1 MSLGNITKQSQTAQ
15 LVIKI
20 KNDQQVNER
29 EIYAIN
35 SGQVSGLM
43 HFDVIKK
50 RRCVKLVYDVSGYT
64 TLRGALKNPLTKD
77 LFVKI
82 IDGILSNIREMNTA
96 YLNADYV
103 LMDLNRVMINPSTRK
118 VYFIYIPVQS
128 FDTQTDLKSM
138 LMEMISL
145 ANYPPH
151 EDNSYVREFIGI
163 LNEGINFSIF
173 RLEEFIKRISAPFDV
188 EMQSKVICPRCNNVV
203 ASGINYCNQCGA
215 KISIGQKHEA
225 SMFNPAA
232 GKSSIPQVERR
243 ATVQSF
249 VGSKAY
255 LLRRNTGEKIAI
267 DKTVFMIGKDDR
279 YSDYCIKG
287 NTAVSRQHAEILN
300 YDNHFF
306 VVDKKSTNKTF
317 FNGQEIMPETQIE
330 LFNGAILKFAN
341 EEFVFFSE

>member
-50 RRCVKLVYDVSGYT
+50 RSCVKLVYDVSGYT
-64 TLRGALKNPLTKD
+64 TLRGILKNPLTKD
-77 LFVKI
+77 LFAKI
-82 IDGILSNIREMNTA
+82 IGGILSNIREMNTA
-96 YLNADYV
+96 YLNSDYV
-103 LMDLNRVMINPSTRK
+103 LMDLNRVMINPSTKK

-128 FDTQTDLKSM
+128 FDTKTDLKAM

-145 ANYPPH
+145 ANYPLH
-151 EDNSYVREFIGI
+151 ENNSYVREFIGI

-173 RLEEFIKRISAPFDV
+173 RLEEFIQRISAPIDV

-203 ASGINYCNQCGA
+203 ASGTNYCNQCGA
-215 KISIGQKHEA
+215 KITIGQKREA

-232 GKSSIPQVERR
+232 GKSSAPQVERQTAVR
-243 ATVQSF
+243 SA
-249 VGSKAY
+249 VGSRAY
-255 LLRRNTGEKIAI
+255 LLRRNTGEKIPV

-300 YDNHFF
+300 YNNHFF

-330 LFNGAILKFAN
+330 LFSGAILKFAN

>member
-50 RRCVKLVYDVSGYT
+50 RKCIKLVYDVSGYI
-64 TLRGALKNPLTKD
+64 TLRGILKSPLTKD
-77 LFVKI
+77 LFAKI

-96 YLNADYV
+96 YLNSDYV
-103 LMDLNRVMINPSTRK
+103 LMDLNRVMVNPSTRK

-203 ASGINYCNQCGA
+203 ASGTNYCNQCGA
-215 KISIGQKHEA
+215 KITIGQKREA

-243 ATVQSF
+243 TPVQSA
-249 VGSKAY
+249 VGSRAY
-255 LLRRNTGEKIAI
+255 LLRRNTGEKISI

-300 YDNHFF
+300 YNNHFF